1 MPHDTDIRPAA
12 LVTGLVDAVWND
24 RDLDAADDLLADE
37 YVGHGYDD
45 GDIDREGYKAFVEKH
60 FGLFP
65 DLTMTVRNTVVDDDR
80 VAAHWEITGTHE
92 APVLGI
98 EPTGERVTG
107 PGMTIYRIEDGR
119 AAEKW
124 LVFDALGLLRQ
135 IGAAPEPPAAGDA

>member
-1 MPHDTDIRPAA
+1 MPTDTDSRPAA

-24 RDLDAADDLLADE
+24 RDLDAADDLLADD

-65 DLTMTVRNTVVDDDR
+65 DLTMTVRNTVVEDDR

-98 EPTGERVTG
+98 EPTGERVTV
-107 PGMTIYRIEDGR
+107 PGMTIYRIEDGHVADDWTIPDVR
-119 AAEKW
+119 S
-124 LVFDALGLLRQ
+124 LLRQ
-135 IGAAPEPPAAGDA
+135 LGAGPHALAGQQ